1 MTEEQKIDPG
11 EILKVCARSRATYDL
26 LVFAAATDY
35 PDRGVIEL
43 VYYLR
48 SLADQRELKLRT
60 EIPRQG
66 GEIDSVGGIWPA
78 ANWHEREIFDLFGVK
93 FLGHPDLRRILLPED
108 WTGYPL
114 LKDYTRAGVVPRPE
128 TVK

>member
-1 MTEEQKIDPG
+1 MTAEQKINPG
-11 EILKVCARSRATYDL
+11 EILQVGARLRETYDF
-26 LVFAAATDY
+26 LVFAAAIDY

-48 SLADQRELKLRT
+48 SLSDQRELKLRT
-60 EIPRQG
+60 EVSRQG
-66 GEIDSVGGIWPA
+66 GEIDSVCGIWPA

-93 FLGHPDLRRILLPED
+93 FTGHPDLRRILLPED
-108 WTGYPL
+108 WVGHPL
-114 LKDYTRAGVVPRPE
+114 LKDYTRAGVVTRPE